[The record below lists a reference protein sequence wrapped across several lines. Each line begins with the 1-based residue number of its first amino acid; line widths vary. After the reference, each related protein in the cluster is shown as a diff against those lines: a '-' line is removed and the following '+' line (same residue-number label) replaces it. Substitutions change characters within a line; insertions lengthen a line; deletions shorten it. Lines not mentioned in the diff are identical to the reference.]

1 MEENLNE
8 LESVEQELAAL
19 RDRLQQ
25 SFTVIDSL
33 AELPAQLES
42 LVKTYK
48 QLQDK
53 LEESQENQA
62 NIGQLETDLNQRF
75 SKLEKATDSKW
86 RDFKGEVFNLNNKL
100 ITVDNNQRKYNSEVS
115 QQLKETRN
123 EIEEKIKVLLQEW
136 ESYKETNRNF
146 LNDLIDAKLSNE
158 IDALMNQLSNLG
170 FNPQFLEKVETELRM
185 TRTFL
190 QNVDQKL
197 RRMRNYT
204 IFTIF
209 MVGLAI
215 IIFAIQLLT

>member
-1 MEENLNE
+1 MEKNLNE

-19 RDRLQQ
+19 RDRLLQ
-25 SFTVIDSL
+25 SFIVIDSL
-33 AELPAQLES
+33 AELPAQLEN
-42 LVKTYK
+42 LVQTYK
-48 QLQDK
+48 QLQNK
-53 LEESQENQA
+53 LEESEENQV
-62 NIGQLETDLNQRF
+62 NIGQLETDFNQRF
-75 SKLEKATDSKW
+75 SKLEKASDSKW

-100 ITVDNNQRKYNSEVS
+100 IAVENNQRKYNSEVS
-115 QQLKETRN
+115 QQFKETRN
-123 EIEEKIKVLLQEW
+123 EVEEKIKVLLQEW
-136 ESYKETNRNF
+136 ESYKESNRNF

-197 RRMRNYT
+197 RRLRNYT

-215 IIFAIQLLT
+215 IIFVIQLLT